1 MSFDFFWPKPPTG
14 AIQHRSHV
22 TLYTHVTFSLVNI
35 EKSRLE
41 YVWKEA
47 WVLFTKMF
55 KNPAKEVYWN
65 DMYMCRLI
73 STMYIFFYLFFFCR
87 CCLFVLVHL
96 LVMFLPEFTK
106 VSAMDN
112 KHLVVLSR
120 EKITLHHWKNF
131 CFYTFFS
138 VR

>member
-41 YVWKEA
+41 YVWQEA

-73 STMYIFFYLFFFCR
+73 STMYIFFYQFFFFVGAV
-87 CCLFVLVHL
+87 CLSW
-96 LVMFLPEFTK
+96 FTCWLCFCQNLQK
-106 VSAMDN
+106 WVPWITSIWWYCHGR
-112 KHLVVLSR
+112 KLHYII
-120 EKITLHHWKNF
+120 EKIFVFIL
-131 CFYTFFS
+131 FS
-138 VR
+138 Q